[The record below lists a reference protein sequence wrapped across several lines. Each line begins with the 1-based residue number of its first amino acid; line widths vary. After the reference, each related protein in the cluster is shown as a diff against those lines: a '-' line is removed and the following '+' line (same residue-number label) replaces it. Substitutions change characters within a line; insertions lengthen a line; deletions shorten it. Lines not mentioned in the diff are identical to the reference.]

1 MFCKSLTKYNRR
13 KTNTVNVG
21 NTPLGGENPVRI
33 QSMIN
38 VATTDIAAT
47 VAQCEKI
54 AKTGADYV
62 RITTQGTPEANAMKI
77 IKSKLIEKNIDIPLI
92 ADVHFNR
99 NAAKIAA
106 QYVEKVRI
114 NPGNFID
121 KTANGKKNLNADEYN
136 AELQHLRNE
145 FISLICI
152 CKQHKT
158 ALRIGVNHGSLSER
172 IMSRYG
178 DTPEGMVESAM
189 EFLRIC
195 KDEHFE
201 DAVVSMKSS
210 NTRIMVYA
218 YRLLVEKMNAEEMNF
233 PLHIGI
239 TEAGDGAYARIKS
252 AAGTGTLLADGLGD
266 TVRISL
272 TEAPENE
279 IPAAKILINYFKGR
293 ENHKF
298 IPEIDAQKYLPY
310 TYNQRKTKASNNF
323 GGKNPIAVVADLSH
337 VNPVYDK
344 DFEELG
350 FVKNGKKWTK
360 TSNSPDAVYTGSS
373 LFDSEIQGITILS
386 DETENLVR
394 CDISCFNN
402 DFFDWIKKN
411 PQNILMLESTN
422 TNAVAELRAC
432 FLMLENANATNPV
445 IIRRNYADK
454 DVESLQIKAACDFG
468 ALLIDGFGD
477 AVCLQNSKIENKNLV
492 KICFSI
498 LQATRVRICKTEF
511 IACPSC
517 GRTLFDIQKVLTE
530 IKDKT
535 SHLKHLKIAVMGCI
549 VNGTGE
555 MADADYGYVGA
566 GAGKISL
573 YKNKILVKRNISQQ
587 NAVDELVA
595 LIKENGDWTDKIT
608 ENVDD

>member
-1 MFCKSLTKYNRR
+1 MFCKSFTKYNRR
-13 KTNTVNVG
+13 KTGVVNIG
-21 NTPLGGENPVRI
+21 NVPLGGENPVRI

-38 VATTDIAAT
+38 AATTDIDAAA
-47 VAQCEKI
+47 VQCEKI
-54 AKTGADYV
+54 AKAGADYV
-62 RITTQGTPEANAMKI
+62 RATVQGLPEANAMKT
-77 IKSKLIEKNIDIPLI
+77 IKSKLAAKNINIPLI

-99 NAAKIAA
+99 NAAKVAA

-121 KTANGKKNLNADEYN
+121 KTSIDRKILNTDEYN

-145 FISLICI
+145 LISLICI

-172 IMSRYG
+172 IMNRYG
-178 DTPEGMVESAM
+178 DTPTGMVESAM

-195 KDEHFE
+195 KDENFE
-201 DAVVSMKSS
+201 NAVVSMKSS
-210 NTRIMVYA
+210 NTRVMVYA

-233 PLHIGI
+233 PLHIGL
-239 TEAGDGAYARIKS
+239 TEAGDGADARIKS
-252 AAGTGTLLADGLGD
+252 AAGIGTLLADGLGD
-266 TVRISL
+266 TIRVSL
-272 TEAPENE
+272 TENPENE
-279 IPAAKILINYFKGR
+279 IPVAKILVNYFKGR
-293 ENHKF
+293 ENHKV
-298 IPEIDAQKYLPY
+298 IPDVDTKKYFPY
-310 TYNQRKTKASNNF
+310 TYSQRKTKASDVF
-323 GGKNPIAVVADLSH
+323 GGKNQIATVADLSH
-337 VNPVYDK
+337 INPVYDK

-386 DETENLVR
+386 DEMENLVR

-402 DFFDWIKKN
+402 DFLNWIKRN
-411 PQNILMLESTN
+411 PQNILMLESAN

-432 FLMLENANATNPV
+432 FLMLENANVTNPV
-445 IIRRNYADK
+445 IIHRNYDDK
-454 DVESLQIKAACDFG
+454 DIESLQIKAACDFG

-477 AVCLQNSKIENKNLV
+477 AICLQNTKTESKNSV
-492 KICFSI
+492 KICFAI
-498 LQATRVRICKTEF
+498 LQATRVRFSKTEF

-517 GRTLFDIQKVLTE
+517 GRTLFDIQKTLTE
-530 IKDKT
+530 IKNQT
-535 SHLKHLKIAVMGCI
+535 SHLQHLKIAVMGCI

-566 GAGKISL
+566 SAGKISL
-573 YKNKILVKRNISQQ
+573 YKNKILVKRNIPQQ
-587 NAVDELVA
+587 HAVAELVA
-595 LIKENGDWTDKIT
+595 LIKENGDWTEKLSNIAGK
-608 ENVDD
+608 